1 MHQAKLVTKKE
12 AEKDEPGHETK
23 NSNKNIPQEQF
34 RYKNYLSELKI
45 NRTEPEKSELDRV
58 RAIIDNNNLD
68 QDRL

>member
-45 NRTEPEKSELDRV
+45 NRNPKRV
-58 RAIIDNNNLD
+58 N
-68 QDRL
+68 